1 MTTLTMATATPDERV
16 AYLMHRS
23 MALAAR
29 WVESGLTPR
38 EVDRFGRVTKALARA
53 LGDDPTALQ
62 IALVEDARS
71 EVAA

>member
-1 MTTLTMATATPDERV
+1 MPILTIPTATRDETL

-29 WVESGLTPR
+29 WVESGLTPSD
-38 EVDRFGRVTKALARA
+38 VDRFSRVTTALARA
-53 LGDDPTALQ
+53 LGDDVTALRD
-62 IALVEDARS
+62 ALIEDARS